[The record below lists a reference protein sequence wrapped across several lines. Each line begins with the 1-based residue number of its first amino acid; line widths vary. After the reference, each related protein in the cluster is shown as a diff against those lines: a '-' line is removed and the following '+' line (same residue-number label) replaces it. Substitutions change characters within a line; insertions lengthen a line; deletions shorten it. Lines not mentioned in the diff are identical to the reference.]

1 MLKHR
6 LGNLPSTIG
15 VLAYLLAFQG
25 NAMAQLPDQQQ
36 NLSSSAPSQITVQ
49 TNNNSQQ
56 ATPPG
61 AQVTIQQVFCPQPSE
76 LVKNGL
82 YWGTRFGD
90 WKSYSESFHS
100 DITGFIGAQWVG
112 INVGKMIC
120 IYKGNEK
127 IAFPVTLQSD
137 TLAQTPMGGHWGR
150 SDLGGYRNC
159 ESNNVYDCPFIVKK
173 QVTNMEQIYESIHFF
188 KNKPDSTQGTPAH

>member
-1 MLKHR
+1 L
-6 LGNLPSTIG
+6 T
-15 VLAYLLAFQG
+15 FQG

-36 NLSSSAPSQITVQ
+36 NLSPSAPSQITAQ
-49 TNNNSQQ
+49 TNNSDQ
-56 ATPPG
+56 
-61 AQVTIQQVFCPQPSE
+61 QVTSSTSPGGQVTVKQVFCPQPNE

-137 TLAQTPMGGHWGR
+137 TLAQTPMGGHWG

-159 ESNNVYDCPFIVKK
+159 ESNSVYDCPFTVQK
-173 QVTNMEQIYESIHFF
+173 QVTTIEQIYESIHFF
-188 KNKPDSTQGTPAH
+188 KNKPDSTQGTTAH